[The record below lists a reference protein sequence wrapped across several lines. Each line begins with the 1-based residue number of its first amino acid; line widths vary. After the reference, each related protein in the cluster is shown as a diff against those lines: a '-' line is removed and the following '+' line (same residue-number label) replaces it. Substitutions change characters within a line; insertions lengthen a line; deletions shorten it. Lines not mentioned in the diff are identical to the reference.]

1 VYVILESFQ
10 GIPASMDVYLKEAD
24 ADKHYIDW
32 VNKHYNE
39 DFDNLDDAID
49 YMRDDDD
56 IDSGIHYFVD
66 DVIE

>member
-1 VYVILESFQ
+1 
-10 GIPASMDVYLKEAD
+10 MDVYLKEAD